1 MSDEKAMPFPCID
14 ILAERI
20 AQYEP
25 VKLYGKVKNIVGL
38 IVESEGPAS
47 FIGEL
52 CHILPSVSNGVKK
65 EPIPAEVV
73 GFKGKRVL
81 MMPFSELTGV
91 SVGSKVIALEKFVE
105 VKVGKGLVGRVLDG
119 LGNPIDGKG
128 PVQWEAEVPV
138 HRNPPSPLER
148 KRITEILPTGV
159 KTIDAFLTVGKG
171 QRVGI
176 FSGSGVGK
184 STLLGMIARYA
195 EADVNVIALVGERG
209 REVRE
214 FLERDLGEEGLK
226 KSVVIVATSD
236 NPPVIRKL
244 ASFVAMSIAE
254 YFRDLGMDVLFLMD
268 SVTRLAMA
276 QREIGLSVGEP
287 PTTKGYTPSVFSM
300 LPQLLERAGTS
311 AKGSITGFFTVLVE
325 GSDMEEPIAD
335 AVRAILDGH
344 IVLTRELASKAHY
357 PAIDVLQS
365 NSRVMH
371 DIVTPEHWK
380 LALKAREL
388 LATYRDAEDLI
399 NIGAYK
405 QGTNPSIDEAIE
417 YRDKLFSFMK
427 QPVDDN
433 YDFDT
438 TLKELFSLIKV

>member
-1 MSDEKAMPFPCID
+1 MPELSYLDKLIEK
-14 ILAERI
+14 LSG
-20 AQYEP
+20 YEP
-25 VKLYGKVKNIVGL
+25 IKFYGRVKNIIGL

-52 CHILPSVSNGVKK
+52 CHILPSVNNGVKR

-73 GFKGKRVL
+73 GFRGKRVL
-81 MMPFSELTGV
+81 MMPFSELAGV
-91 SVGSKVIALEKFVE
+91 SVGSKVIALGRFLQ
-105 VKVGKGLVGRVLDG
+105 VKVGRGLIGRVLDG
-119 LGNPIDGKG
+119 LGNPMDGKG
-128 PVQWEAEVPV
+128 PLQWEVEIPV
-138 HRNPPSPLER
+138 HREPPLPLER
-148 KRITEILPTGV
+148 KRITEILPTGI

-195 EADVNVIALVGERG
+195 KADVNVIALVGERG

-226 KSVVIVATSD
+226 KSVVVVATSD

-254 YFRDLGMDVLFLMD
+254 YFRDMGMDVLFLMD

-276 QREIGLSVGEP
+276 QREIGLSIGEP

-300 LPQLLERAGTS
+300 LPKLLERAGTS
-311 AKGSITGFFTVLVE
+311 SKGSITGFFTVLVE

-335 AVRAILDGH
+335 ALRAILDGH

-357 PAIDVLQS
+357 PAIDILQS
-365 NSRVMH
+365 NSRVMY
-371 DIVTPEHWK
+371 DIVSAEQWEK
-380 LALKAREL
+380 ALKAKDI

-405 QGTNPSIDEAIE
+405 KGTNPKIDEAID
-417 YRDKLFSFMK
+417 YKDRLFSFMR
-427 QPVDDN
+427 QPIEEN
-433 YDFDT
+433 CDFDE
-438 TLKELFSLIKV
+438 TLKELFSLF

>member
-1 MSDEKAMPFPCID
+1 MPELSYLDKLIEK
-14 ILAERI
+14 LSR
-20 AQYEP
+20 YEP
-25 VKLYGKVKNIVGL
+25 IKFYGRVKNIIGL

-52 CHILPSVSNGVKK
+52 CHILPSVNNGVKR
-65 EPIPAEVV
+65 EHIPAEVV
-73 GFKGKRVL
+73 GFRGKRVL
-81 MMPFSELTGV
+81 MMPFSELAGV
-91 SVGSKVIALEKFVE
+91 SVGSKVIALGRFLQ
-105 VKVGKGLVGRVLDG
+105 VKVGRGLIGRVLDG
-119 LGNPIDGKG
+119 LGNPMDGKG
-128 PVQWEAEVPV
+128 PLQWEVEIPV
-138 HRNPPSPLER
+138 HREPPLPLER
-148 KRITEILPTGV
+148 KRITEILPTGI

-195 EADVNVIALVGERG
+195 KADVNVIALVGERG

-214 FLERDLGEEGLK
+214 FLERDLGEDGLK
-226 KSVVIVATSD
+226 KSVVVVATSD

-254 YFRDLGMDVLFLMD
+254 YFRDMGMDVLFLMD

-276 QREIGLSVGEP
+276 QREIGLSIGEP

-300 LPQLLERAGTS
+300 LPKLLERAGTS
-311 AKGSITGFFTVLVE
+311 SKGSITGFFTVLVE

-335 AVRAILDGH
+335 ALRAILDGH

-357 PAIDVLQS
+357 PAIDILQS
-365 NSRVMH
+365 NSRVMY
-371 DIVTPEHWK
+371 DIVSAEQWEK
-380 LALKAREL
+380 ALKARDI

-405 QGTNPSIDEAIE
+405 KGTNPKIDEAID
-417 YRDKLFSFMK
+417 YKDRLFSFMR
-427 QPVDDN
+427 QPIEEN
-433 YDFDT
+433 CDFDE
-438 TLKELFSLIKV
+438 TLKELFSLF